1 MVVSEHRRKHS
12 WQEAHAHDTAHE
24 PIERRSCNCKNSRC
38 LKLYCECFPAH
49 DHQLLTNRGFL
60 LLADVLALLA
70 GAPPGDWRG
79 LAFASYDPRSQH
91 IVYRTPRRLVVNAPG
106 APVVEFSAPAA
117 QLSVVATRR
126 HALFVAPSA
135 DVAFRKLAC
144 ADVVARFDSCRFL
157 ALAANGVAVDGDAW
171 RRAPFVTRL
180 ALRSRAEL
188 DAFLQLYGLWLG
200 GDGSRAPDGA
210 LRFGAAAASAS
221 ASAALLRPLFKRAGL
236 CAATGDCTATTVRK
250 RSWIALLDAPA
261 PAPLVDGVVGF
272 LDASALR
279 CIVQGLCAATA
290 DGSICVRGAALRDEL
305 APLLLHAGLTA
316 TFEPA
321 PDGRWRMAVD
331 SAESVDASMPR
342 VQLSGGAGVREYACG
357 ERTWCVDLD
366 DGFVIVRRVVLE
378 THKSGAAVVARASRA
393 TIQGNCFAAGVYC
406 NESCAC
412 VCCSN
417 AQINERVVAKAIEE
431 TTERNPTAFKTE
443 EKMAKGCNCKKSHCL
458 KKYCECFQA
467 GSPCTS
473 TCRCID
479 CKNDLRESVVR
490 PPPPAS
496 RRLSAIDPRVA
507 LADALPL
514 SAAAYDDD
522 QVYLSASQIAAH
534 TVARDW
540 ASEAALVDIAA
551 SLLKRAQ
558 RAVAEPT
565 ATSFAVASTSSSST
579 TRAAAPPSDALE
591 SVATAIRESGEV
603 NVRGV
608 SESDDKYAR
617 QERALLVGVREILD
631 KAVAD
636 LARNQV

>member
-1 MVVSEHRRKHS
+1 
-12 WQEAHAHDTAHE
+12 
-24 PIERRSCNCKNSRC
+24 
-38 LKLYCECFPAH
+38 
-49 DHQLLTNRGFL
+49 
-60 LLADVLALLA
+60 
-70 GAPPGDWRG
+70 
-79 LAFASYDPRSQH
+79 
-91 IVYRTPRRLVVNAPG
+91 
-106 APVVEFSAPAA
+106 
-117 QLSVVATRR
+117 
-126 HALFVAPSA
+126 
-135 DVAFRKLAC
+135 
-144 ADVVARFDSCRFL
+144 
-157 ALAANGVAVDGDAW
+157 
-171 RRAPFVTRL
+171 
-180 ALRSRAEL
+180 
-188 DAFLQLYGLWLG
+188 
-200 GDGSRAPDGA
+200 
-210 LRFGAAAASAS
+210 
-221 ASAALLRPLFKRAGL
+221 
-236 CAATGDCTATTVRK
+236 
-250 RSWIALLDAPA
+250 
-261 PAPLVDGVVGF
+261 
-272 LDASALR
+272 
-279 CIVQGLCAATA
+279 
-290 DGSICVRGAALRDEL
+290 
-305 APLLLHAGLTA
+305 
-316 TFEPA
+316 
-321 PDGRWRMAVD
+321 MAVD